1 MQTQALTPSVLRRAL
16 QVDGVF
22 SFLSGI
28 GLIVGADFLA
38 GLLGLQSTA
47 ILIVIGVSLLLYA
60 TGLFINVRRAIIN
73 RREAI
78 AAAILN
84 FAWVAGSAVVI
95 ALGVLTATGNWLVAI
110 VADVVLLF
118 GILQIYGLRRMAAGK

>member
-16 QVDGVF
+16 QVDGLF

-28 GLIVGADFLA
+28 VLILGANYLA

-73 RREAI
+73 RNEAI
-78 AAAILN
+78 AAALLN
-84 FAWVAGSAVVI
+84 FGWVAGSAVVI
-95 ALGVLTATGNWLVAI
+95 ALGVLTTTGNWLVAI
-110 VADVVLLF
+110 VAEVVLLF
-118 GILQIYGLRRMAAGK
+118 GILQVYGLRKMAAGK